1 MHNIMI
7 VIISRTSEGWKIKI
21 KKATRTSKPG
31 KAWMMKEG
39 NSNRIV
45 GVRWGRSFVG
55 GGGYRSLAFGRLWLR
70 YELFC
75 FLFHRALNR
84 SKSLF
89 WWFTIVMSSPWSMM
103 GITTFGVFASTA
115 ECEVWH
121 ACETSQ
127 SVCGPSN
134 VSVQTLL
141 ALQSNHQMRAL
152 ARWNS
157 RAFHYFTD
165 PAVIVII
172 TKRIKQNL
180 LFYPMTSARDM
191 IKPSRTQNKKEKET
205 QVWEPGWPGT
215 TGNSI
220 VLWRPS
226 WRWDIHFLAKPC
238 AATIILPCRCHYVVS
253 RRQAKTTAGFPNPL
267 CRELHFLHTT
277 NYPTVWDGR
286 GEAKLTKPWDKGGRV
301 FPLG

>member
-1 MHNIMI
+1 M
-7 VIISRTSEGWKIKI
+7 
-21 KKATRTSKPG
+21 
-31 KAWMMKEG
+31 
-39 NSNRIV
+39 
-45 GVRWGRSFVG
+45 
-55 GGGYRSLAFGRLWLR
+55 
-70 YELFC
+70 
-75 FLFHRALNR
+75 
-84 SKSLF
+84 
-89 WWFTIVMSSPWSMM
+89 
-103 GITTFGVFASTA
+103 
-115 ECEVWH
+115 
-121 ACETSQ
+121 
-127 SVCGPSN
+127 CGPSN
-134 VSVQTLL
+134 VSVL

-172 TKRIKQNL
+172 TTHQAKSPL
-180 LFYPMTSARDM
+180 LPHDISPGHDLTVTHAEQEREGN
-191 IKPSRTQNKKEKET
+191 PS
-205 QVWEPGWPGT
+205 VGT
-215 TGNSI
+215 WLTWNGKSI

-267 CRELHFLHTT
+267 CRELRFLHTT

>member
-7 VIISRTSEGWKIKI
+7 VFISRTSEGWKIKI

-45 GVRWGRSFVG
+45 GVRWGRSCVG

-115 ECEVWH
+115 ECESM
-121 ACETSQ
+121 ACMWDSQ

-172 TKRIKQNL
+172 T
-180 LFYPMTSARDM
+180 T
-191 IKPSRTQNKKEKET
+191 
-205 QVWEPGWPGT
+205 
-215 TGNSI
+215 
-220 VLWRPS
+220 
-226 WRWDIHFLAKPC
+226 H
-238 AATIILPCRCHYVVS
+238 
-253 RRQAKTTAGFPNPL
+253 QAKSPLLPHDISPGHDQTVTHAEQEREGNPSVGTWL
-267 CRELHFLHTT
+267 TW
-277 NYPTVWDGR
+277 NYW
-286 GEAKLTKPWDKGGRV
+286 E
-301 FPLG
+301 